1 MQIHLFQVP
10 YDSGLR
16 GVRMGLGPDYFI
28 QHGLASILS
37 SHGWEVE
44 VETIESQRSFPSEI
58 TTSLVL
64 CWQLAQRMHAVTD
77 KEQGVFPVIL
87 AGNCNTS
94 LGGIAGVGA
103 DDLGVI
109 WFDAHSD
116 FRTPETGVGGML
128 DSMGLAMLTGQCWRR
143 ATSYI
148 PGFAPMPVD
157 RVLLV
162 GARQLEPDD
171 EEQLELAQVP
181 VVRGERIRAEGIAGS
196 LAAPLQA
203 LHAHVQRVYVH
214 LDLDVLDP
222 EVGKANEFAE
232 PGGLMVPEL
241 EQALTL
247 VSQHFLIAGVALTA
261 YDPTGDPEEGIF
273 RAGTH
278 LMESLLHQVEQK
290 QRR

>member
-1 MQIHLFQVP
+1 MQVHLFQVP

-16 GVRMGLGPDYFI
+16 GVRMGLGPDYFV
-28 QHGLASILS
+28 QHGAVSVLS

-44 VETIESQRSFPSEI
+44 VETIESQRPFPSEI

-64 CWQLAQRMHAVTD
+64 CWQLAQRIQAVKD
-77 KEQGVFPVIL
+77 QGAFPLIL

-94 LGGIAGVGA
+94 LGGISGVGMA
-103 DDLGVI
+103 DLGVI

-116 FRTPETGVGGML
+116 FRTPETSAGGML

-143 ATSYI
+143 ATSNI
-148 PGFAPMPVD
+148 TGFVPMPIN

-181 VVRGERIRAEGIAGS
+181 VVRGEQIRAAGLAES
-196 LAAPLQA
+196 LAEPLQSLRA
-203 LHAHVQRVYVH
+203 RVQRVYIH

-222 EVGKANEFAE
+222 EVGKANAFAE
-232 PGGLMVPEL
+232 PGGLFVQEL
-241 EQALTL
+241 EQALEL
-247 VSQHFLIAGVALTA
+247 VSQHFVIAGAAFTA
-261 YDPTGDPEEGIF
+261 YDPTGDLEEGIF

-278 LMESLLHQVEQK
+278 LMEHLLQRVEQH
-290 QRR
+290 QRH

>member
-1 MQIHLFQVP
+1 MQVHLFQVP

-16 GVRMGLGPDYFI
+16 GVRMGLGPDYFV
-28 QHGLASILS
+28 QHGAVSALS

-44 VETIESQRSFPSEI
+44 VETIESQRPFPSEI

-64 CWQLAQRMHAVTD
+64 CWQLAQRVCSVKD
-77 KEQGVFPVIL
+77 QGAFPLIL

-94 LGGIAGVGA
+94 LGGIAGVGS

-148 PGFAPMPVD
+148 PGFAPMPIN

-181 VVRGERIRAEGIAGS
+181 LVRGEQIRAEGLIGS
-196 LAAPLQA
+196 LMQALQA
-203 LHAHVQRVYVH
+203 LRARVQRVYVH
-214 LDLDVLDP
+214 LDLDVLDL

-232 PGGLMVPEL
+232 PGGLFVQEL
-241 EQALTL
+241 EQALEL
-247 VSQHFLIAGVALTA
+247 ISQHFVIAGAAFTA
-261 YDPTGDPEEGIF
+261 YDPTSDPEEGIF

-278 LMESLLHQVEQK
+278 LMEYLLQHVEQR
-290 QRR
+290 QRN